1 MYRLTFV
8 FFALA
13 IAGCQLAKKSKATAG
28 TYKGMKSVVEN
39 LVPVGTPVDEA
50 VKVMQESG
58 FSVHRNTSG
67 QGSGN
72 SEPAAPLNV
81 IDPPARQITCYRSK
95 LRTGPFPEQWQVGL
109 EIDENGEVVK
119 ISIGVLSDAL

>member
-1 MYRLTFV
+1 
-8 FFALA
+8 
-13 IAGCQLAKKSKATAG
+13 
-28 TYKGMKSVVEN
+28 MKSVVEN

-72 SEPAAPLNV
+72 SESATPLNV

-95 LRTGPFPEQWQVGL
+95 LRTGPFPDQWQVGL

>member
-8 FFALA
+8 FCALA
-13 IAGCQLAKKSKATAG
+13 IAGCQLTKKPKTTAI

-50 VKVMQESG
+50 VKIMQEAR
-58 FSVHRNTSG
+58 FSVHRSTSG

-72 SEPAAPLNV
+72 SKPATPLNV
-81 IDPPARQITCYRSK
+81 IDPPTRQITCYRSK
-95 LRTGPFPEQWQVGL
+95 LRTGPFREQWQVGL
-109 EIDENGEVVK
+109 EIDENGEVAK
-119 ISIGVLSDAL
+119 ISISVLSDAL